1 MKKEYLEP
9 IIEIEYY
16 DDVIL
21 CIDGN
26 NSEASGA
33 YGNAGDNSSNIELP
47 PWMQ

>member
-26 NSEASGA
+26 NSLASGA
-33 YGNAGDNSSNIELP
+33 HGDAGIWGDDIEAP
-47 PWMQ
+47 